1 MHLLSG
7 REVLVMLDV
16 RRTRISTMRLTGSVS
31 RPADLKALEQE
42 YLGYFEN
49 IAVAVFIGD
58 PIAGQI
64 LKFCFRVFILT
75 IPSVWSR
82 VC

>member
-1 MHLLSG
+1 MQLLSG
-7 REVLVMLDV
+7 REVLMMLDV
-16 RRTRISTMRLTGSVS
+16 RRTRSSTTRLTGLTS
-31 RPADLKALEQE
+31 RPADLKALEQG
-42 YLGYFEN
+42 YRGYFEN
-49 IAVAVFIGD
+49 IAIAVFIGE

-64 LKFCFRVFILT
+64 LKFCFHVFILT